1 MAIVGRIMTVLG
13 GLMIIA
19 PLVGIIFALFD
30 IELPWVVEFAP
41 TFILGGLVVFIVG
54 IALQNFGR

>member
-1 MAIVGRIMTVLG
+1 MTVLG